1 MAAWSGIRPLVS
13 DPNSPDT
20 KSLARNHII
29 HVSDSEL
36 VTVAGGKWTTYR
48 SMAEDTIDVAIATCC
63 LTPRIKRSRTAGML
77 LEGAH
82 EWTPTNFVELVQDYG
97 LGSEV
102 AIHLSQTYG
111 DRAIDVAA
119 IAVPTGQRWPL
130 NGKKIHPE
138 LPFIEAEVRYS
149 TREEYA
155 MTAVDMIARRLH
167 LAFLNTEAAQEALPT
182 IVNIMAEELGWGILE
197 RKRQQQYAMAFLR
210 DEMGQSLNREQ
221 KGKLEVNLKKQEI
234 DLYTKRFQELDK
246 DHTGYVSIK
255 KVEKSLQEQGDVD
268 LPPERIHE
276 VLETIATNMP
286 GHVDLE
292 EYLQIAT
299 VFQSDDKIESPAD
312 KQLKNRFLKQK
323 ISVERS
329 GGGV

>member
-119 IAVPTGQRWPL
+119 IAVPTG
-130 NGKKIHPE
+130 NT
-138 LPFIEAEVRYS
+138 F
-149 TREEYA
+149 
-155 MTAVDMIARRLH
+155 
-167 LAFLNTEAAQEALPT
+167 LAFFQRKTYRFRSTLALEWKEDSSRAAL
-182 IVNIMAEELGWGILE
+182 
-197 RKRQQQYAMAFLR
+197 
-210 DEMGQSLNREQ
+210 
-221 KGKLEVNLKKQEI
+221 
-234 DLYTKRFQELDK
+234 
-246 DHTGYVSIK
+246 H
-255 KVEKSLQEQGDVD
+255 
-268 LPPERIHE
+268 
-276 VLETIATNMP
+276 
-286 GHVDLE
+286 
-292 EYLQIAT
+292 
-299 VFQSDDKIESPAD
+299 
-312 KQLKNRFLKQK
+312 
-323 ISVERS
+323 
-329 GGGV
+329 